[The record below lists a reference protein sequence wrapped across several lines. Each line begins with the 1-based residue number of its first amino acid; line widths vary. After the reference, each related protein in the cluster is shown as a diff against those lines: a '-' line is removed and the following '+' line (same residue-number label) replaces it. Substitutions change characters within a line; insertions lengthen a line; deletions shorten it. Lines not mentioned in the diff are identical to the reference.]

1 MMPVKKN
8 TARKTEVQE
17 VAHPAKALRIP
28 HKKLAE
34 TVALPETATKTKRVK
49 LSQQSTVSADLPETA
64 TKTKRVK
71 LSQKSPESAALP
83 ETATKTKRV
92 KLSQKSPVSAALP
105 ETATK
110 TTRVKLSQK
119 SPVSAAV
126 PEPSQ
131 AAPRVRRAP
140 KAKVPKKGKNPIDEK
155 VNKADLDQE
164 EEQESS
170 HEEGPATEPPLPKKR
185 ELVKLLDSARREGV
199 LDYEAVMN
207 ALEKHDLSVEELDAF
222 YERMDFEGIVFG
234 TPRFVKSTAK
244 KIIAAPSI
252 PSIIRVTTQEEQNP
266 IQSYL
271 SDIGRV
277 ALLTPDQEKSLGKS
291 VMAGDMEARR
301 QLIEANLRLVV
312 SIAKKYT
319 VRGLSFLDLVE
330 EGNLGLI
337 RAVEKFDYKRG
348 FRFSTYATWW
358 IRQSMTRALAD
369 QSRLIRVPVHM
380 VENLNKI
387 DKIKKG
393 FLQEHGREPTKEEL
407 APAMG
412 IPVNKIIQY
421 LRLGQQPLSL
431 ENTVGDEEESRLEN
445 FIEDEKSPSPE
456 KETFNK
462 YYKEQLERIF
472 ETLPERE
479 KKILIY
485 REGLQGEYEHTLEEV
500 GTMFQVTRDRIRTL
514 EAKAKGKL
522 KEMIAKENGMS
533 EEDMHNDGNV
543 IRHRTSS
550 NRRRSPSQ
558 S

>member
-1 MMPVKKN
+1 MMADKKH
-8 TARKTEVQE
+8 AVRKTEVRE
-17 VAHPAKALRIP
+17 EAHPAKAVRKTEVREEAHPANAVRKTEVREEAHPAKTVRIP
-28 HKKLAE
+28 HKKLTE
-34 TVALPETATKTKRVK
+34 TVALPE
-49 LSQQSTVSADLPETA
+49 P
-64 TKTKRVK
+64 
-71 LSQKSPESAALP
+71 
-83 ETATKTKRV
+83 
-92 KLSQKSPVSAALP
+92 
-105 ETATK
+105 
-110 TTRVKLSQK
+110 
-119 SPVSAAV
+119 
-126 PEPSQ
+126 
-131 AAPRVRRAP
+131 AP
-140 KAKVPKKGKNPIDEK
+140 KAKRAKPSEKSPTTAVVAELTEAAPLARCVPKAKAPKKEK
-155 VNKADLDQE
+155 KTVNEEGHEADLDLE
-164 EEQESS
+164 EENS
-170 HEEGPATEPPLPKKR
+170 HEEGPATEPLLPKKR
-185 ELVKLLDSARREGV
+185 ELVKLLEKARQAGV
-199 LDYEAVMN
+199 LDYEGVMN
-207 ALEKHDLSVEELDAF
+207 ALEKHDLSVEELDIF

-244 KIIAAPSI
+244 KVIAAPSI

-277 ALLTPDQEKSLGKS
+277 PLLTPDQEKSLGKS

-319 VRGLSFLDLVE
+319 GRGLSFLDLVE

-407 APAMG
+407 ATAMG
-412 IPVNKIIQY
+412 IPVKKIIRY

-462 YYKEQLERIF
+462 YYKEQLERIL

-500 GTMFQVTRDRIRTL
+500 GTMFQVTRERIRQI
-514 EAKAKGKL
+514 EAKAKRKL

-550 NRRRSPSQ
+550 NRRRSSPQ

>member
-49 LSQQSTVSADLPETA
+49 LSQKSPVSVAVPETA

-71 LSQKSPESAALP
+71 PSQKSPVSVAVP

-92 KLSQKSPVSAALP
+92 KLSQKSPVSAAVP

-110 TTRVKLSQK
+110 TKRVKLSQK
-119 SPVSAAV
+119 SPVSVAV

-185 ELVKLLDSARREGV
+185 ELVKLLDSARREGI

-291 VMAGDMEARR
+291 VMQGDMEARR

-319 VRGLSFLDLVE
+319 GRGLSFLDLVE

-407 APAMG
+407 ATAMG
-412 IPVNKIIQY
+412 IPVKKIIRY

-462 YYKEQLERIF
+462 YYKEQLERIL

-500 GTMFQVTRDRIRTL
+500 GTMFQVTRERIRQI
-514 EAKAKGKL
+514 EAKAKRKL

>member
-1 MMPVKKN
+1 MATEKKRSSKKN
-8 TARKTEVQE
+8 QAEVTGPVEKPEAPRRGKPSPEARPTVSETGRAPGKTPRKQRVPDILPADEGTGE
-17 VAHPAKALRIP
+17 HPATAPSRARRTRRPRI
-28 HKKLAE
+28 E
-34 TVALPETATKTKRVK
+34 
-49 LSQQSTVSADLPETA
+49 D
-64 TKTKRVK
+64 
-71 LSQKSPESAALP
+71 ESVV
-83 ETATKTKRV
+83 E
-92 KLSQKSPVSAALP
+92 SD
-105 ETATK
+105 E
-110 TTRVKLSQK
+110 
-119 SPVSAAV
+119 
-126 PEPSQ
+126 
-131 AAPRVRRAP
+131 
-140 KAKVPKKGKNPIDEK
+140 PIDDGEH
-155 VNKADLDQE
+155 E
-164 EEQESS
+164 EPEEQ
-170 HEEGPATEPPLPKKR
+170 HDEGAVVEPPLPKR
-185 ELVKLLDSARREGV
+185 HELLKLLESARQAGFV
-199 LDYEAVMN
+199 DYGAIMD
-207 ALEKHDLSVEELDAF
+207 ALEKQQVSVEELDAF
-222 YERMDFEGIVFG
+222 YERLDFEGIVFG
-234 TPRFVKSTAK
+234 SPRFVKSTVRKATT
-244 KIIAAPSI
+244 APSI

-277 ALLTPDQEKSLGKS
+277 PLLTPEQEKILGKG
-291 VMAGDMEARR
+291 VMQGDPEARQ

-319 VRGLSFLDLVE
+319 GRGLSFLDLVE

-387 DKIKKG
+387 DKIKKN

-407 APAMG
+407 AAAMG
-412 IPVNKIIQY
+412 IPVKKIVRY

-462 YYKEQLERIF
+462 YYKEQLERIL

-500 GTMFQVTRDRIRTL
+500 GTMFQVTRERIRQI
-514 EAKAKGKL
+514 EAKAKRKL
-522 KEMIAKENGMS
+522 KDMIAKENGMS

>member
-1 MMPVKKN
+1 VVREE
-8 TARKTEVQE
+8 AR
-17 VAHPAKALRIP
+17 PAKAVRKTVVREEARPAKAVRKTVVREEARPAKAVRKTVVREEARPAKAVQTP
-28 HKKLAE
+28 HKKLTE
-34 TVALPETATKTKRVK
+34 TAVLPETAPKAKRVK
-49 LSQQSTVSADLPETA
+49 PSE
-64 TKTKRVK
+64 
-71 LSQKSPESAALP
+71 
-83 ETATKTKRV
+83 
-92 KLSQKSPVSAALP
+92 KSPVI
-105 ETATK
+105 TA
-110 TTRVKLSQK
+110 VL
-119 SPVSAAV
+119 
-126 PEPSQ
+126 EPSQ
-131 AAPRVRRAP
+131 VAPHLRRVP
-140 KAKVPKKGKNPIDEK
+140 KVKLPKKGGKSVDEEGHEA
-155 VNKADLDQE
+155 NLDLE
-164 EEQESS
+164 EEQEGS
-170 HEEGPATEPPLPKKR
+170 HEEGPAAEPSLPKKR
-185 ELVKLLDSARREGV
+185 ELLKLLDSARREGV

-207 ALEKHDLSVEELDAF
+207 ALEKHDLSVDELDVF

-244 KIIAAPSI
+244 KTIAAPSI

-291 VMAGDMEARR
+291 VMQGDMEARR

-319 VRGLSFLDLVE
+319 GRGLSFLDLVE

-407 APAMG
+407 ATAMG
-412 IPVNKIIQY
+412 IPVKKIIRY

-462 YYKEQLERIF
+462 YYKEQLERIL

-500 GTMFQVTRDRIRTL
+500 GTMFQVTRERIRQI
-514 EAKAKGKL
+514 EAKAKRKL

-558 S
+558 T

>member
-1 MMPVKKN
+1 MAKKSAAQKGKSKKEEQAKILHADLAGSAEKTTPAESDESRHHVRRMEKN
-8 TARKTEVQE
+8 AAVEATPEQQAQQPDRARKHISKEKTAGKAQQ
-17 VAHPAKALRIP
+17 PADDDG
-28 HKKLAE
+28 HE
-34 TVALPETATKTKRVK
+34 
-49 LSQQSTVSADLPETA
+49 
-64 TKTKRVK
+64 
-71 LSQKSPESAALP
+71 
-83 ETATKTKRV
+83 
-92 KLSQKSPVSAALP
+92 
-105 ETATK
+105 
-110 TTRVKLSQK
+110 
-119 SPVSAAV
+119 
-126 PEPSQ
+126 
-131 AAPRVRRAP
+131 
-140 KAKVPKKGKNPIDEK
+140 IDT
-155 VNKADLDQE
+155 DLD
-164 EEQESS
+164 EEQEGSR
-170 HEEGPATEPPLPKKR
+170 EEGPALEPQLPKKR
-185 ELVKLLDSARREGV
+185 ELLKLLESARQEGV
-199 LDYEAVMN
+199 LDYEAVMD
-207 ALEKHDLSVEELDAF
+207 ALENYDVSVEELDVF

-234 TPRFVKSTAK
+234 TPRFVRSTAK
-244 KIIAAPSI
+244 KAVTAPSI

-277 ALLTPDQEKSLGKS
+277 PLLTPDQEKSLGKS
-291 VMAGDMEARR
+291 VMAGDQEARR

-319 VRGLSFLDLVE
+319 GRGLSFLDLVE

-407 APAMG
+407 AASMG
-412 IPVNKIIQY
+412 IPVKKIVRY

-462 YYKEQLERIF
+462 YYKEQLVRIL

-500 GTMFQVTRDRIRTL
+500 GTMFQVTRERIRQI
-514 EAKAKGKL
+514 EAKAKRKL
-522 KEMIAKENGMS
+522 KEMIAKENGIS
-533 EEDMHNDGNV
+533 DEDMHNDGNV

-558 S
+558 P

>member
-1 MMPVKKN
+1 MTQKKKTIEKKAVEKVKTVDKKPVVKAKTVEKK
-8 TARKTEVQE
+8 TVEKVKTVE
-17 VAHPAKALRIP
+17 
-28 HKKLAE
+28 KKPVVKVKVVEKRAAE
-34 TVALPETATKTKRVK
+34 
-49 LSQQSTVSADLPETA
+49 
-64 TKTKRVK
+64 
-71 LSQKSPESAALP
+71 
-83 ETATKTKRV
+83 
-92 KLSQKSPVSAALP
+92 
-105 ETATK
+105 
-110 TTRVKLSQK
+110 
-119 SPVSAAV
+119 
-126 PEPSQ
+126 
-131 AAPRVRRAP
+131 
-140 KAKVPKKGKNPIDEK
+140 KAKVQKVEQTTPKHVRRDEPPAHAEPPRAKQGLRRARHLATEVTTVPEQAPASSPPGKRIPKARAAKQLKRLVDDDTGREAD
-155 VNKADLDQE
+155 ADLD
-164 EEQESS
+164 EEQESAR
-170 HEEGPATEPPLPKKR
+170 EEGPAAEPALPKRR
-185 ELVKLLDSARREGV
+185 ELLKLLESARHEGV
-199 LDYEAVMN
+199 LDYEAVMD
-207 ALEKHDLSVEELDAF
+207 ALEKHDVSVEELDVF

-244 KIIAAPSI
+244 KVVAAPSI

-277 ALLTPDQEKSLGKS
+277 PLLTPDQEKSLGKS
-291 VMAGDMEARR
+291 VMAGDQEARR

-319 VRGLSFLDLVE
+319 GRGLSFLDLVE

-407 APAMG
+407 ATSMG
-412 IPVNKIIQY
+412 IPVKKIVRY

-462 YYKEQLERIF
+462 YYKEQLVRIL

-500 GTMFQVTRDRIRTL
+500 GTMFQVTRERIRQI
-514 EAKAKGKL
+514 EAKAKRKL

-533 EEDMHNDGNV
+533 DEDMHNDGNV

-550 NRRRSPSQ
+550 NRRRTPSQ
-558 S
+558 P